1 MSQLS
6 SLGRIGVSVLACL
19 ALAVTGQASN
29 DDDDDTITVNTVN
42 AVTINV
48 MDLNISGEVM
58 IETVVVPS
66 EDLEFQGTYLWGAS
80 GIEVDGGAA
89 SLLVGDGEANLVVR
103 DEAGENGIVVTNTET
118 VISGGSRDPALVEA
132 GGDAAIGSTS
142 LTVGKDGV
150 SFESSNADASL
161 DMGGS
166 GITGLAPGSA
176 LGDAVNVDQFE
187 EAVGQLEDAIETGT
201 AHADQGD
208 AAEATRSDAYT
219 DTEVAAEAT
228 RSDAHAD
235 QGDAAEATRSDAYTD
250 TQVAAEATRS
260 DAHADA
266 GDVAEAKR
274 SDAYTD
280 TEVAAEAMRSDAHA
294 DAGDVAEA
302 KRSDAYADTQVAAEA
317 TRSDAHADQGDAAE
331 ATRSDAYT
339 DTEVAAEATRSDAHA
354 DAGDVAEA
362 ARADA
367 YTDAQVA
374 VERSRVDLVTTA
386 VQISP
391 GNTSLRAT
399 DGLASEAPVTDAVVS
414 VGTNSALMKVV
425 SAQGE
430 SLVSVDASSA
440 KVVMQ
445 DGTHVKGLVVG
456 ASDTAVSG
464 GASDPV
470 SMRIDDSG
478 VTFSRIGAD
487 ATAAEKNAAAGEP
500 VPVHGIADGQLDTDA
515 VNKGQLNAVASEVSD
530 VASALSSELSSVEH
544 DAYRGIAISN
554 AMEVFLPDP
563 GKTFRVNLGVGYFKK
578 KAALGLT
585 GSGMIA
591 ESTGLYLGVGSDT
604 SFNEVGGKAGISFQ
618 W

>member
-1 MSQLS
+1 
-6 SLGRIGVSVLACL
+6 
-19 ALAVTGQASN
+19 
-29 DDDDDTITVNTVN
+29 
-42 AVTINV
+42 
-48 MDLNISGEVM
+48 
-58 IETVVVPS
+58 
-66 EDLEFQGTYLWGAS
+66 
-80 GIEVDGGAA
+80 
-89 SLLVGDGEANLVVR
+89 LLVGDGEANLVVR

-201 AHADQGD
+201 
-208 AAEATRSDAYT
+208 
-219 DTEVAAEAT
+219 
-228 RSDAHAD
+228 
-235 QGDAAEATRSDAYTD
+235 
-250 TQVAAEATRS
+250 
-260 DAHADA
+260 
-266 GDVAEAKR
+266 
-274 SDAYTD
+274 
-280 TEVAAEAMRSDAHA
+280 
-294 DAGDVAEA
+294 
-302 KRSDAYADTQVAAEA
+302 
-317 TRSDAHADQGDAAE
+317 AHADQGDAAE

>member
-219 DTEVAAEAT
+219 DTEVAAEAM
-228 RSDAHAD
+228 
-235 QGDAAEATRSDAYTD
+235 
-250 TQVAAEATRS
+250 RS

>member
-89 SLLVGDGEANLVVR
+89 SLLVGDGEASLVVR

-219 DTEVAAEAT
+219 DTE
-228 RSDAHAD
+228 
-235 QGDAAEATRSDAYTD
+235 
-250 TQVAAEATRS
+250 
-260 DAHADA
+260 
-266 GDVAEAKR
+266 
-274 SDAYTD
+274 
-280 TEVAAEAMRSDAHA
+280 
-294 DAGDVAEA
+294 
-302 KRSDAYADTQVAAEA
+302 VAAEA

>member
-89 SLLVGDGEANLVVR
+89 SLLVGDGEASLVVR

-250 TQVAAEATRS
+250 TEVAAEAMRS

>member
-219 DTEVAAEAT
+219 DT
-228 RSDAHAD
+228 
-235 QGDAAEATRSDAYTD
+235 Q
-250 TQVAAEATRS
+250 
-260 DAHADA
+260 
-266 GDVAEAKR
+266 
-274 SDAYTD
+274 
-280 TEVAAEAMRSDAHA
+280 
-294 DAGDVAEA
+294 
-302 KRSDAYADTQVAAEA
+302 
-317 TRSDAHADQGDAAE
+317 
-331 ATRSDAYT
+331 
-339 DTEVAAEATRSDAHA
+339 VAAEATRSDAHA

>member
-1 MSQLS
+1 M
-6 SLGRIGVSVLACL
+6 
-19 ALAVTGQASN
+19 
-29 DDDDDTITVNTVN
+29 
-42 AVTINV
+42 
-48 MDLNISGEVM
+48 
-58 IETVVVPS
+58 
-66 EDLEFQGTYLWGAS
+66 
-80 GIEVDGGAA
+80 
-89 SLLVGDGEANLVVR
+89 
-103 DEAGENGIVVTNTET
+103 
-118 VISGGSRDPALVEA
+118 
-132 GGDAAIGSTS
+132 
-142 LTVGKDGV
+142 
-150 SFESSNADASL
+150 
-161 DMGGS
+161 
-166 GITGLAPGSA
+166 
-176 LGDAVNVDQFE
+176 
-187 EAVGQLEDAIETGT
+187 
-201 AHADQGD
+201 
-208 AAEATRSDAYT
+208 
-219 DTEVAAEAT
+219 

-250 TQVAAEATRS
+250 TEVAAEATRS

-302 KRSDAYADTQVAAEA
+302 KRSDAYADTQVAAEATRSDAHADQGDAAEATRSDAYTDTEVAAEA

>member
-1 MSQLS
+1 
-6 SLGRIGVSVLACL
+6 
-19 ALAVTGQASN
+19 
-29 DDDDDTITVNTVN
+29 
-42 AVTINV
+42 
-48 MDLNISGEVM
+48 
-58 IETVVVPS
+58 
-66 EDLEFQGTYLWGAS
+66 
-80 GIEVDGGAA
+80 
-89 SLLVGDGEANLVVR
+89 
-103 DEAGENGIVVTNTET
+103 
-118 VISGGSRDPALVEA
+118 
-132 GGDAAIGSTS
+132 
-142 LTVGKDGV
+142 
-150 SFESSNADASL
+150 
-161 DMGGS
+161 
-166 GITGLAPGSA
+166 
-176 LGDAVNVDQFE
+176 
-187 EAVGQLEDAIETGT
+187 
-201 AHADQGD
+201 
-208 AAEATRSDAYT
+208 
-219 DTEVAAEAT
+219 EAT

-250 TQVAAEATRS
+250 TE
-260 DAHADA
+260 
-266 GDVAEAKR
+266 
-274 SDAYTD
+274 
-280 TEVAAEAMRSDAHA
+280 
-294 DAGDVAEA
+294 
-302 KRSDAYADTQVAAEA
+302 VAAEA